1 MKKINSLAFRMPF
14 VICLIV
20 VVIIIVMLIS
30 SIRIA
35 SSGISSSKLGGF
47 NSTIAGYASVLD
59 TWFGLE
65 SSLINTYA
73 VTPVVVRY
81 LEGNEATPA
90 ELLLNTIKNF
100 KSNNLYII
108 NIGVAD
114 MNGRIVSDSVSSS
127 LIGRNLSDY
136 VPDTWSKVSPNN
148 DSIVYGDKLIQS
160 DITGKWSMPA
170 IKLVKGSNNQTVGY
184 IYVLL
189 DWAVLH
195 QTHFSNIDLGK
206 TGGLFITSEDLY
218 NIMDSKY
225 ENIAVMQINPI
236 YRQAFSGAGS
246 GIISYDVEGQKRTA
260 AYYKMKSRPW
270 IIALAMMDYEIYEQN
285 AKLIIASIIIGV
297 ISIIVVAAFVSIF
310 IGTIT
315 KPLEIVVEEAEEIER
330 GDLSNIKQRIK
341 PRKDEIGAL
350 SRSFLSMR
358 KKLAE
363 IITEVNTASNNIVK
377 AAQELAQG
385 NADLS
390 RRTESQAASLEETAS
405 SMEEMAST
413 IKSSTDHAVAGN
425 DMMVTSKEA
434 VESAG
439 KIIAETTINIEEV
452 YEASEKI
459 RNITKIIEDIAFQ
472 TNILALNA
480 AVEAARAGDQGKGF
494 AVVASEVRN
503 LAQTTQSS
511 VKDITALVDNTNEKI
526 NKATETARQS
536 QDIFMDIQEKI
547 DNTAKIMQDISATAM
562 EQQVGV
568 DQVNKAVA
576 EMDTVTQHN
585 ASLVQESTYTSE
597 SLLEQAHA
605 LKDTVSFFKL
615 SAADL
620 TKEKSVKTPKA
631 GSTEIKKDND
641 IKTIKNSEDR
651 ELKKDIIKSEF
662 KKETPK
668 KEEIKNQKSN
678 TSKSELKVPPSV
690 AKARELEN
698 TNAKSP
704 TVRNDEF
711 GVTYSS
717 TSNEM
722 TDDGFASF

>member
-1 MKKINSLAFRMPF
+1 M
-14 VICLIV
+14 
-20 VVIIIVMLIS
+20 
-30 SIRIA
+30 
-35 SSGISSSKLGGF
+35 
-47 NSTIAGYASVLD
+47 
-59 TWFGLE
+59 
-65 SSLINTYA
+65 
-73 VTPVVVRY
+73 
-81 LEGNEATPA
+81 
-90 ELLLNTIKNF
+90 
-100 KSNNLYII
+100 
-108 NIGVAD
+108 
-114 MNGRIVSDSVSSS
+114 
-127 LIGRNLSDY
+127 
-136 VPDTWSKVSPNN
+136 
-148 DSIVYGDKLIQS
+148 
-160 DITGKWSMPA
+160 
-170 IKLVKGSNNQTVGY
+170 
-184 IYVLL
+184 
-189 DWAVLH
+189 
-195 QTHFSNIDLGK
+195 
-206 TGGLFITSEDLY
+206 
-218 NIMDSKY
+218 
-225 ENIAVMQINPI
+225 
-236 YRQAFSGAGS
+236 
-246 GIISYDVEGQKRTA
+246 
-260 AYYKMKSRPW
+260 
-270 IIALAMMDYEIYEQN
+270 
-285 AKLIIASIIIGV
+285 
-297 ISIIVVAAFVSIF
+297 
-310 IGTIT
+310 
-315 KPLEIVVEEAEEIER
+315 
-330 GDLSNIKQRIK
+330 SNIKQRIK

-350 SRSFLSMR
+350 SRSFLIMR

-363 IITEVNTASNNIVK
+363 TITEVNTASNNIVK

-439 KIIAETTINIEEV
+439 KIIAETTLNIEEV

-615 SAADL
+615 NAADL
-620 TKEKSVKTPKA
+620 AKDKSVKTVKA
-631 GSTEIKKDND
+631 GSTETKKTNDNIKPIKSSDTIESKKEIKK
-641 IKTIKNSEDR
+641 SEV
-651 ELKKDIIKSEF
+651 
-662 KKETPK
+662 KKEAPK
-668 KEEIKNQKSN
+668 KEDIRKQKTD

-698 TNAKSP
+698 AKAP

>member
-14 VICLIV
+14 VICIMV
-20 VVIIIVMLIS
+20 VVIIIAMLIS
-30 SIRIA
+30 SIKIG
-35 SSGISSSKLGGF
+35 SKGISDSKLGGF

-65 SSLINTYA
+65 SSLVNTYA

-81 LEGNEATPA
+81 LEGYPDTSL
-90 ELLLNTIKNF
+90 ELLINTIKNF
-100 KSNNLYII
+100 KNSNPYII
-108 NIGVAD
+108 NMGLTD
-114 MNGRIVSDSVSSS
+114 MNGNIIADSVSSA
-127 LIGRNLSDY
+127 LVGRNLKDY
-136 VPDTWSKVSPNN
+136 IPNTWSKVSAN
-148 DSIVYGDKLIQS
+148 SEEIVYGDILMQS
-160 DITGKWSMPA
+160 EVTGKWAMPA
-170 IKLVKGSNNQTVGY
+170 IKIVKDSNNQNAGY
-184 IYVLL
+184 IYVLF
-189 DWAVLH
+189 DWSILH
-195 QTHFSNIDLGK
+195 QTHFSNIDLGE

-225 ENIAVMQINPI
+225 ENIANMKINPI
-236 YRQAFSGAGS
+236 YKQAFGGAGS
-246 GIISYDVEGQKRTA
+246 GIITYDVNGEQRTA

-270 IIALAMMDYEIYEQN
+270 IIALAMMDYEIFAQN
-285 AKLIIASIIIGV
+285 TKLIIATIIIGI
-297 ISIIVVAAFVSIF
+297 ISIAALAIFVSLF

-350 SRSFLSMR
+350 SRSFVSMR

-363 IITEVNTASNNIVK
+363 TITEVNTASSNIVK
-377 AAQELAQG
+377 AAQELSQG
-385 NADLS
+385 NTDLS

-425 DMMVTSKEA
+425 NMMVASREA
-434 VESAG
+434 VENAG
-439 KIIAETTINIEEV
+439 KIIAETTTNIEEV
-452 YEASEKI
+452 YEASTKI
-459 RNITKIIEDIAFQ
+459 KNITKIIEDIAFQ

-536 QDIFMDIQEKI
+536 QDIFIDIQQKI
-547 DNTAKIMQDISATAM
+547 EDTARIMQDISATAM
-562 EQQVGV
+562 EQQTGV
-568 DQVNKAVA
+568 DQVNRAVA

-585 ASLVQESTYTSE
+585 ASLVQESANTSE
-597 SLLEQAHA
+597 SLLAQAHV

-615 SAADL
+615 NADD
-620 TKEKSVKTPKA
+620 VKKVNMQK
-631 GSTEIKKDND
+631 I
-641 IKTIKNSEDR
+641 
-651 ELKKDIIKSEF
+651 
-662 KKETPK
+662 KKETKENDAIQKQEIKTENIKKQNVDKQDSIKKESPK
-668 KEEIKNQKSN
+668 KETIKKEN
-678 TSKSELKVPPSV
+678 TSNESSKKELKVPPSV
-690 AKARELEN
+690 ERARAMEAQKQDN
-698 TNAKSP
+698 S

-717 TSNEM
+717 TSTGM

>member
-35 SSGISSSKLGGF
+35 SFGISSSKLGGF

-136 VPDTWSKVSPNN
+136 IPNTWSKVSPNN

-297 ISIIVVAAFVSIF
+297 ISIIVVAAFVSLF

-363 IITEVNTASNNIVK
+363 TITEVNTASNNIVK

-439 KIIAETTINIEEV
+439 KIIAETTLNIEEV

-536 QDIFMDIQEKI
+536 QDIFMDIKEKI

-615 SAADL
+615 NAADL
-620 TKEKSVKTPKA
+620 TKEKSVKTLKA

-641 IKTIKNSEDR
+641 IKMIKNSEDR
-651 ELKKDIIKSEF
+651 EF

-668 KEEIKNQKSN
+668 KEEIKNQKS
-678 TSKSELKVPPSV
+678 ELKVPPSV
-690 AKARELEN
+690 AKARELES
-698 TNAKSP
+698 KSENSS